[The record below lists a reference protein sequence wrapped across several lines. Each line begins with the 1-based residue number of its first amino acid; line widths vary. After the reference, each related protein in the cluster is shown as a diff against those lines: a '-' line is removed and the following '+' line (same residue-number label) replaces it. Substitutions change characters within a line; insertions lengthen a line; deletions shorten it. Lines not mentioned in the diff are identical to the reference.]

1 MNVKNIRSRKALKFL
16 GLLISAM
23 IIAAVSAQ
31 VYSFMYI
38 EGTGEATTTGLRW
51 VLGDDAPAGT
61 TITGGTV
68 TALPLTTNEGNERNY
83 TDCLRIQN
91 LDSGE
96 AHNFWL
102 NVTSSTGNWTNW
114 TEFNLVVFDGPANT
128 TGEEQ
133 AVLSLKTLNS
143 VDGLTI
149 PANATWY
156 ILFELVPIPNPIP
169 NDQVVFEVKLTY
181 ESEA

>member
-1 MNVKNIRSRKALKFL
+1 MNIEKIRSKKALKFL

-23 IIAAVSAQ
+23 LIATVSAS
-31 VYSFMYI
+31 VYNYMFI

-51 VLGDDAPAGT
+51 VEGSDAPSGT
-61 TITGGTV
+61 TISGSTV
-68 TALPLTTNEGNERNY
+68 TALPLTTSEGNPRNY

-91 LDSGE
+91 LDVGE

-102 NVTSSTGNWTNW
+102 NVTSSTGNWSNW
-114 TEFNLVVFDGPANT
+114 TEFNLMVFDGPANT
-128 TGEEQ
+128 TGVQQ
-133 AVLSLKTLNS
+133 AVLSLMALNS

-149 PANATWY
+149 PANTTWY

-169 NDQVVFEVKLTY
+169 NDSVSFEVKLTY
-181 ESEA
+181 ESAA